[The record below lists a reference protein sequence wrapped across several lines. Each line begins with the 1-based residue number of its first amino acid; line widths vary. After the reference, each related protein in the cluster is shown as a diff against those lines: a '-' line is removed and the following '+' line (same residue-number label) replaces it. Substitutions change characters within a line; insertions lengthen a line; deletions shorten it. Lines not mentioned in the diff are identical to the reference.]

1 MSTLIT
7 RLPDPPTRNTAT
19 DAQVFAEQADAFLG
33 ALPNFG
39 AQANDLAAEVEEK
52 AQSAAASLVGAIGGA
67 TAYATSETSLE
78 VKTGSVT
85 LTLSLADRKYGKGQS
100 VTIASTAS
108 PSANAMWGQVTD
120 FTVGESSLTVDVT
133 HIKGHGTFNA
143 WTVTPSLSFD
153 PAAATQSIDLLIDG
167 KSPGNSVYLGTNA
180 GTTHSGGNNRNVGVG
195 IDVLTNVTSGEAN
208 TALGYQSLKTSYNG
222 SFNVAVGMN
231 ALCKLGE
238 SQQAASQTSDNVAVG
253 ANCLYSSTS
262 GIKNTA
268 VGSLAGRDTTDG
280 DNNIFVGYSAGY
292 KNTSGSNNVYVGM
305 YAGNLGTT
313 VNYNTAVGY
322 QALRDNQTST
332 RLTAVGSGAL
342 AMSTANDNTAV
353 GYYAGTFTNSG
364 TQNTFVGSKSS
375 ENNNSGDSNVTV
387 GHNTH
392 SNNFSGNQ
400 NVIIGASAGATNNS
414 ADNVIIG
421 YNTASNLTSGSQCII
436 IGSQLNAPLDTGDG
450 QINIGNAIFGVNAT
464 YIGSSINHA
473 MKVGIGTRAP
483 QARFDCESHSTLQ
496 AGRFFRPTSMVVG
509 KVLTID
515 SGSLNEPTTKVSF
528 YSDGD
533 ISTTGNF
540 THPSDIKLKQDI
552 TDATPKLADLM
563 KVKIRRFALKDIPE
577 FYQIGVIAQELEDV
591 FPTMVDDRP
600 DMEMAPDLDWEP
612 SPAKYEHRPIT
623 EVVPTT
629 VSESTVVYEGGKY
642 VQKKSE
648 SVVHRNEPTYTEHP
662 LYGEDGKVVGTHR
675 VMQTEPV
682 LISEAETEADRPM
695 IEKSSGTHTKSVKY
709 MVFIPII
716 IKAMQEQ
723 QEIINALAARVA
735 SLEAG

>member
-1 MSTLIT
+1 MATLIT

-52 AQSAAASLVGAIGGA
+52 ALSAAASLVGAIGGA
-67 TAYATSETSLE
+67 TAYATSSTSLA
-78 VKTGSVT
+78 VGTGSVT
-85 LTLSLADRKYGKGQS
+85 LTLSSADRMYGKGQS

-120 FTVGESSLTVDVT
+120 FTVGVSSLTVDVT

-292 KNTSGSNNVYVGM
+292 ENTSGSNNVYVGLD
-305 YAGNLGTT
+305 AGNLGTT
-313 VNYNTAVGY
+313 VDDNTAVGY

-342 AMSTANDNTAV
+342 AISTENDNTAV

-392 SNNFSGNQ
+392 SNNISGKQ
-400 NVIIGASAGATNNS
+400 NVIIGASAGATNNND
-414 ADNVIIG
+414 DNVIIG

-436 IGSQLNAPLDTGDG
+436 IGSQLEAQSPVANG

-473 MKVGIGTRAP
+473 MKVGIGTRTP
-483 QARFDCESHSTLQ
+483 QARFDCESLGVA
-496 AGRFFRPTSMVVG
+496 AGRFYLQTTASTAL
-509 KVLTID
+509 VLTID
-515 SGSLNEPTTKVSF
+515 SGPLHAPTTKVSF